1 MAQHYLVVVLLQG
14 VRVYKVVCP
23 TLHVQ
28 MFRDNVSLNIG
39 LGSFA
44 DGMVVTNRTGP
55 PFSLPNHQKQ
65 RLLVA

>member
-14 VRVYKVVCP
+14 VRVHKVVCP

-55 PFSLPNHQKQ
+55 ALGLSNHQKDSIQ
-65 RLLVA
+65 PM

>member
-1 MAQHYLVVVLLQG
+1 MAKHYLIVVLLQG
-14 VRVYKVVCP
+14 VCVHVCP